1 MNLDT
6 ARNGTQ
12 TKCKMCNPAVWVPIF
27 RKHRVSHLVHN
38 NNGNVIWFHLHASIR
53 STLEFIRLT
62 MLTPLDFSAGGVARV
77 ADWPLPFL
85 VLQFRFWLSF
95 PWREFVV
102 VLEAS
107 AVTTWAASACSQRSL
122 ILSLSWRLHYLYNH
136 SSFKYENVDCWGL
149 EAPVVPTLTVLGHSP
164 ARAERKKKQGRR
176 VRIMCPMK
184 RGQAHAHPKRRPSTT
199 LVSGPE
205 WL

>member
-38 NNGNVIWFHLHASIR
+38 NGNVIWFHLHASIR

-62 MLTPLDFSAGGVARV
+62 MLTPLDFSAGGVARI

-107 AVTTWAASACSQRSL
+107 AVTTWAASASSQRRLWPGPCGGGQTFAFIVWLGTAHKNDLVHAAVWPYIVSFVTLTLFVQSL
-122 ILSLSWRLHYLYNH
+122 I
-136 SSFKYENVDCWGL
+136 
-149 EAPVVPTLTVLGHSP
+149 
-164 ARAERKKKQGRR
+164 
-176 VRIMCPMK
+176 I
-184 RGQAHAHPKRRPSTT
+184 
-199 LVSGPE
+199 
-205 WL
+205 